1 MDIRKIKKL
10 IDLVT
15 GSGIAEIEIHERE
28 EWVRISRHHG
38 PSAPA
43 HTVFHAPEPTA
54 PDTAARASLTAQ
66 PEVKAKPEFEG
77 HPVTAPMV
85 GTFYLGPSPTSRPF
99 VEVGQRVKRGDV
111 LCIIEA
117 MKVMNQIEADTDGA
131 ITAILVENG
140 QPVEY
145 DQPLFVI
152 KRG

>member
-28 EWVRISRHHG
+28 EWVRISRHG
-38 PSAPA
+38 PPAPA
-43 HTVFHAPEPTA
+43 HTVFHVPESAAP
-54 PDTAARASLTAQ
+54 PDLLARASLTPQ
-66 PEVKAKPEFEG
+66 PELTVKPELEG
-77 HPVTAPMV
+77 HPITAPMV

-131 ITAILVENG
+131 IAAILVESG

>member
-28 EWVRISRHHG
+28 EWVRISRHG
-38 PSAPA
+38 PPAPA
-43 HTVFHAPEPTA
+43 HAVFHVPESQA
-54 PDTAARASLTAQ
+54 PDMMARASLTAQ
-66 PEVKAKPEFEG
+66 PEKAKPEFEG
-77 HPVTAPMV
+77 HSITAPMV

-117 MKVMNQIEADTDGA
+117 MKVMNQIEADADGA
-131 ITAILVENG
+131 IAAVLVENG

-152 KRG
+152 KRS

>member
-28 EWVRISRHHG
+28 EWVRISCHG
-38 PSAPA
+38 APA
-43 HTVFHAPEPTA
+43 HTVFHVPESAAPEMV
-54 PDTAARASLTAQ
+54 ARASLTAQ
-66 PEVKAKPEFEG
+66 PEVKAKPELEG
-77 HPVTAPMV
+77 HSITAPMV
-85 GTFYLGPSPTSRPF
+85 GTFYLGPSPTSPPF

-131 ITAILVENG
+131 IAAVLVESG

>member
-28 EWVRISRHHG
+28 EWVRISRHG
-38 PSAPA
+38 SPAPA
-43 HTVFHAPEPTA
+43 HTVFRVPESA
-54 PDTAARASLTAQ
+54 ASDMARASLTAQ
-66 PEVKAKPEFEG
+66 PEVKAKPDFEG
-77 HPVTAPMV
+77 HSITAPMV
-85 GTFYLGPSPTSRPF
+85 GTFYLGPSPTSPPF

-131 ITAILVENG
+131 IAAVLVENG